1 MKHIASNS
9 IYSPQ
14 NFLELCT
21 SECYIIADNATAQ
34 IDFLLKEKKV
44 MNRSNKPVRSFAFDD
59 IESAIKDNASVIL
72 VDVTGVNDGGEFV
85 YAFRWYEAPKGL
97 DSSYA
102 G

>member
-1 MKHIASNS
+1 MKKNKFLFRILFIVVFSMVLFMLS
-9 IYSPQ
+9 TYS
-14 NFLELCT
+14 
-21 SECYIIADNATAQ
+21 YAATPK
-34 IDFLLKEKKV
+34 IVSKLSD
-44 MNRSNKPVRSFAFDD
+44 AFDD